1 MPWLPDHQTTVWGV
15 YIHVHVYVLSV
26 CVCVHMCA
34 LIYVCACVCVKF
46 PNSAKTSDHNGSH
59 GIAVRSQ
66 GLTTH
71 HVCDLMCN
79 VCEKLYLGLLRV
91 GEVVVDDSMFSE
103 CDEAPVLL
111 SSS

>member
-1 MPWLPDHQTTVWGV
+1 M
-15 YIHVHVYVLSV
+15 HVCVLSV
-26 CVCVHMCA
+26 CVHMCG
-34 LIYVCACVCVKF
+34 LIYVCACVCVRF

-59 GIAVRSQ
+59 GIAVTSE

-79 VCEKLYLGLLRV
+79 VREKLNLGLLRV

-103 CDEAPVLL
+103 CDEPPVLL